1 MQIKEAL
8 KGVSIVDFH
17 CHAFPDDVA
26 QRALDALLSIYKVQ
40 PKTDGTASGLI
51 RHMDIGGVDYAVVL
65 PVATKASQ
73 VTSINDWA
81 ASHADPRIIS
91 FGGIHPLCED
101 IGGEVERI
109 VSLGLPGI
117 KIQANWQDTYVD
129 DPKMYPIYEAAQGRL
144 IISFHS
150 GEELTP
156 FEELKSTPRR
166 LAKVHADFPDLVMIA
181 AHMGGYLM
189 WDEVEECLVG
199 KDIYMDTSACF
210 PDDLDDSRFVDI
222 IRRHGPERILF
233 GTDLPFGDPL
243 DDIPRLMN
251 MGLTDRELQLILG
264 KNAQRLLGGRA
275 G

>member
-1 MQIKEAL
+1 MEIKEAL
-8 KGVSIVDFH
+8 KGVRIVDFH
-17 CHAFPDDVA
+17 CHAFPDEVA
-26 QRALDALLSIYKVQ
+26 RRALDALLAAYKVQ
-40 PKTDGTASGLI
+40 PKTDGTASGLV
-51 RHMDIGGVDYAVVL
+51 RHMDIAGVDYAVVL
-65 PVATKASQ
+65 PVATKPSQ
-73 VTSINDWA
+73 VTSINEWA

-91 FGGIHPLCED
+91 FGGIHPDCED
-101 IGGEVERI
+101 VPGEVERI
-109 VSLGLPGI
+109 VSLGLPGM

-150 GEELTP
+150 GHELAP
-156 FEELKSTPRR
+156 LEELKSTPRR
-166 LAKVHADFPDLVMIA
+166 LAGIHADFPDLVMIA

-189 WDEVEECLVG
+189 WDEVDECLVG
-199 KDIYMDTSACF
+199 KDVYLDTSACF

-222 IRRHGPERILF
+222 IRRHGPQRILF

-251 MGLTDRELQLILG
+251 MGLTDSELELILG
-264 KNAQRLLGGRA
+264 KNAQRLLDGRA